1 MRELKEIVLASGSKA
16 RRRMLE
22 AAGLAFA
29 VVPADIDERA
39 IEAQIRKKTA
49 GAEPVEIAKALA
61 RAKAEAVSGEHPGML
76 VVGSDQTLSL
86 GGDLLNKSRTLEDA
100 RATLQRLKGREH
112 ELHSAVAIAI
122 DGSTDWVHV
131 DSAKLL
137 MRDFSEEFL
146 ASYLDRAGESIL
158 GSVGA
163 YEAEGLGVQLFE
175 RIEGDHFTIFGMPL
189 LPLLCEL
196 RRRRAIAS

>member
-1 MRELKEIVLASGSKA
+1 MRERMEIVLASGSKA

-22 AAGLAFA
+22 AAGLAFG
-29 VVPADIDERA
+29 VVPADIDEDA
-39 IEAQIRKKTA
+39 IEARMM
-49 GAEPVEIAKALA
+49 AEDANVNPAEIAKALA
-61 RAKAEAVSGEHPGML
+61 RAKAESVSNEHPGTL

-86 GGDLLNKSRTLEDA
+86 GSTLIGKSRTLDEA
-100 RATLQRLKGREH
+100 RATLLRLRGREH
-112 ELHSAVAIAI
+112 ELHSAVAIAMN
-122 DGSTDWVHV
+122 GTVDWVHA
-131 DSAKLL
+131 DSARLL
-137 MRDFSEEFL
+137 MREFSEEFL
-146 ASYLDRAGESIL
+146 VSYLERAGEGIL

-196 RRRRAIAS
+196 RRRQAIAS